1 MTRSATRRSVIWE
14 HELMTIAPIAL
25 RDAYGQALLKHGGA
39 NPDVVVLDAD
49 VSASSKS
56 CYFGAQ
62 YPDRFFNVGIAE
74 SNMTGM
80 AAGFASAGKIPFAN
94 TFAIFFST
102 LGLCAARGLICYTN
116 LNAKLMAS
124 YGGMSDSYDGPS
136 HHAIE
141 DLAIM
146 RALPN
151 MTVMVPS
158 DNALVEWMV
167 QAAIKTYGP
176 MYIRLTRDAVPDIH
190 KAGDNFEIGKGV
202 IVRDGSDATVIACG
216 VMVSKALAAADI
228 LAAKGI
234 NIRVVD
240 MFTIKPLDADLV
252 VRCAK
257 ETGCIVTAEEHNI
270 VGGLGGAVAEALA
283 LSGASAAVEFVGLED
298 RFAETGPY
306 EPLLSKYGLD
316 GIGIAAKVEKAL
328 AKKK

>member
-1 MTRSATRRSVIWE
+1 MT
-14 HELMTIAPIAL
+14 IAL
-25 RDAYGQALLKHGGA
+25 RDAYGQALLRHGGA

-56 CYFGAQ
+56 CFFAAEH
-62 YPDRFFNVGIAE
+62 PDRFFNVGIAE

-124 YGGMSDSYDGPS
+124 YGGMSDSFDGPS

-146 RALPN
+146 RSLPN

-176 MYIRLTRDAVPDIH
+176 MYIRLTRDAVPGT
-190 KAGDNFEIGKGV
+190 KRATLLKSG
-202 IVRDGSDATVIACG
+202 RALLSATVRTRLSSPAASWWRRRWTRLIFLRK
-216 VMVSKALAAADI
+216 KALKSVSSTC
-228 LAAKGI
+228 L
-234 NIRVVD
+234 R
-240 MFTIKPLDADLV
+240 
-252 VRCAK
+252 
-257 ETGCIVTAEEHNI
+257 
-270 VGGLGGAVAEALA
+270 
-283 LSGASAAVEFVGLED
+283 
-298 RFAETGPY
+298 
-306 EPLLSKYGLD
+306 
-316 GIGIAAKVEKAL
+316 
-328 AKKK
+328 